1 MKVIFLDL
9 DGPLFNNGMLIN
21 NALRCLN
28 ELIRL
33 TEAKIVV
40 TSDRRIGK
48 TLEQI
53 KSFIS
58 STLGENISNEV
69 IGMTEVV
76 YYKGVEISRAAE
88 IQLWLDSN
96 IDIITNYV
104 IIDDSESAA
113 LLSSS
118 MNFVKV
124 GDAGITGEVFRHCL
138 RILG

>member
-9 DGPLFNNGMLIN
+9 DGPLFNNGVLIN
-21 NALRCLN
+21 NALHCLN

-33 TEAKIVV
+33 TEAKIVI

-53 KSFIS
+53 KSIIS

-76 YYKGVEISRAAE
+76 YYNGVEISRAAE

-96 IDIITNYV
+96 TDITNYV